1 VISVEGLTK
10 TFRARGPFLRP
21 RRVDVLRGVDLEVGG
36 EQIVGIVGPNGAGKT
51 TLLEILATVVLPDAG
66 RAAIDGHDVVGDAG
80 EVRRLVAYC
89 PAAAQT
95 FYPRLSG
102 LQNLEFFAALHGVV
116 GTPAQD
122 RIREALD
129 GVGIDGLARAAVQT
143 YSDGM
148 RQRLALAR
156 ALVIGPRVLL
166 LDEPTK
172 SLDPAARTT
181 LHRVFR
187 RTLIDRLHATIVL
200 VTHSA
205 AEAAAVCD
213 RVVLLDR
220 GRVTDVGAPDA
231 VMKGA

>member
-1 VISVEGLTK
+1 MISIRDLTK
-10 TFRARGPFLRP
+10 TYHARAVLRSA
-21 RRVDVLRGVDLEVGG
+21 VHVLRGVDLEVGRG
-36 EQIVGIVGPNGAGKT
+36 EVFGIVGHNGAGKT
-51 TLLEILATVVLPDAG
+51 TLLEILATIVLPDSG
-66 RAAIDGHDVVGDAG
+66 RAAVAGHDVVAEAG

-95 FYPRLSG
+95 FYPRLTG

-116 GTPAQD
+116 GPPAQD

-129 GVGIDGLARAAVQT
+129 IVGIDGAAQAAVQS

-156 ALVIGPRVLL
+156 ALVPGARVLL

-172 SLDPAARTT
+172 SLDPPTRTT
-181 LHRVFR
+181 MHRLFR
-187 RTLIDRLHATIVL
+187 STLIDRLRMTIVL
-200 VTHSA
+200 VTHSLD
-205 AEAAAVCD
+205 EAVAVCD
-213 RVVLLDR
+213 RVARLER

-231 VMKGA
+231 VMKGS